1 MVDSNI
7 DESPDL
13 KRQRLERVSFDLLCN
28 IIKAGNSKVLRNKLS
43 EDYSHDLD
51 ASTKNSL
58 LITASEEGQL
68 ECVKVLLEFGAPVD
82 LRTDEDDDEENDE
95 EWLYRSNAIYAACEK
110 GHFDI
115 VKSLLETDPKAKLNH
130 PEFRPLYE
138 VCRQGHLETAKLLVE
153 HGAELQDDN
162 DEYGSNALMV
172 ACGSDSAELVEY
184 LISKGADVNYENKH
198 NPHALLIAC
207 DRRNLEM
214 MEVLLKHGAYVDV
227 TELGADSEEDT
238 CLNLACQWGDLDM
251 IRLLVKYKADI
262 NAFNR
267 DGDSPF
273 VTAYFKHNDETI
285 DLFLESGMDL
295 NKNESR
301 WQYEA
306 GGQFLP
312 IRDKWTPL
320 MYACSNN
327 DIEMVKRLLAL
338 GADVNV
344 MSQSGPGASYE
355 VTTAVL
361 ASIDNEE
368 ILQVLLD
375 HGADVDLTDR
385 RGNTALISLLTE
397 REEDYV
403 DDDEGFNPADTEPM
417 SPEILNGVRALL
429 DYGLDIMHKN
439 NMGKTALDY
448 VVAGSVIEALL
459 IEYRDRKPLL
469 K

>member
-1 MVDSNI
+1 M
-7 DESPDL
+7 
-13 KRQRLERVSFDLLCN
+13 K
-28 IIKAGNSKVLRNKLS
+28 
-43 EDYSHDLD
+43 
-51 ASTKNSL
+51 
-58 LITASEEGQL
+58 ASEEGQL
-68 ECVKVLLEFGAPVD
+68 ECVKVLLEFGASVD
-82 LRTDEDDDEENDE
+82 LRMAEDEDEDEDDG
-95 EWLYRSNAIYAACEK
+95 WFSRKNAIYVASEK

-115 VKSLLETDPKAKLNH
+115 VELLLEADPKAELNH

-138 VCRQGHLETAKLLVE
+138 ACRKGNLEMAKVLVE
-153 HGAELQDDN
+153 HGAELQDDMN
-162 DEYGSNALMV
+162 EYGSNVVMEAS
-172 ACGSDSAELVEY
+172 GSGNAELVEY
-184 LISKGADVNYENKH
+184 LISKGADVNDENKH

-207 DRRNLEM
+207 WGRHLGV
-214 MEVLLKHGAYVDV
+214 MEVLLKHGAYVDA
-227 TELGADSEEDT
+227 TQMGTDSTEDT
-238 CLNLACQWGDLDM
+238 SLNIACQRGDMEM
-251 IRLLVKYKADI
+251 IRLLLKYGADM
-262 NAFNR
+262 NRYNR
-267 DGDSPF
+267 DGESPF
-273 VTAYFKHNDETI
+273 ITAYLQHNNEAI

-295 NKNESR
+295 NCNESR
-301 WQYEA
+301 WRYQENGQYI
-306 GGQFLP
+306 P

-327 DIEMVKRLLAL
+327 DVEMIKRLLAY

-344 MSQSGPGASYE
+344 MSQSEPGASYV

-361 ASIDNEE
+361 ASIGNEE

-385 RGNTALISLLTE
+385 RGNTALVSLLTE

-417 SPEILNGVRALL
+417 SPEILKGVRALL
-429 DYGLDIMHKN
+429 DRGLDIMHKN

-448 VVAGSVIEALL
+448 VEEGSEIKALL